1 MPSASR
7 KLRSPTVSRRVGTR
21 HSRRTPTAHLCAGLR
36 SSSCTGRRLQVL
48 NNTRAVVRPRTGWA
62 AQPQTQLRNVVGRR
76 RSMATQ
82 QRRYALGPNSRRI
95 VPPLSSTSRLV
106 MTPRIAIGL
115 VASTRECRAAAT
127 RYAGGVTA
135 MPNRPGRRPSPRNA
149 FSGQDRQAQGGLR
162 AVRQMRATV
171 FFAVGAS
178 DHPTRVTPR
187 SEAVECG
194 DAFSPG

>member
-171 FFAVGAS
+171 FFAVGAGVLTGLVIAS
-178 DHPTRVTPR
+178 GAMST
-187 SEAVECG
+187 G
-194 DAFSPG
+194 